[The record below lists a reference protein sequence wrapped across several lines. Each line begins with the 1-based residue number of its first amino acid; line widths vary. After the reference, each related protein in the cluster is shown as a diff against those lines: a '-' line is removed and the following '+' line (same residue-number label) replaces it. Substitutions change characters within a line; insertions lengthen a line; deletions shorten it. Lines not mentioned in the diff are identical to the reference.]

1 MKRTLSL
8 IVALAIAV
16 SCFAVA
22 FADSTEKQ
30 SGTPGDGNV
39 TQPQQP
45 EGSSPDQALQVLV
58 EKGIISQETLDAI
71 LKYMEENRP
80 ELPENNGSRQQP
92 GDAPAMPSQNGSQK
106 PDGTPPQ
113 MPNGNA
119 PAMPNQDSNPP
130 QKPESDQNG
139 NPPAMPDG
147 EAPADG
153 EAPQMM
159 LSQELLDDLLEAG
172 VITQEEYDA
181 IVAYQQTYEADQ
193 TQA

>member
-1 MKRTLSL
+1 M
-8 IVALAIAV
+8 
-16 SCFAVA
+16 
-22 FADSTEKQ
+22 
-30 SGTPGDGNV
+30 

-80 ELPENNGSRQQP
+80 ELPENNGNRQQP
-92 GDAPAMPSQNGSQK
+92 GDAPAMPSQDGSAPQK
-106 PDGTPPQ
+106 PDNAPDGGQRPDGTPPQ

-193 TQA
+193 AQA